1 MSTNLTRR
9 QLLAASS
16 AAAAFGMLGPRAAM
30 AASLSRMETI
40 IGFAPGGGTDRGARI
55 IATPWAER
63 LGITRPVQFTYAPG
77 AGTVISTR
85 QLLSGRTDGTLVQFI
100 PMPYT
105 AWTIELEQGG
115 YTRDQFAWVGGY
127 FDDPEILLVPK
138 DSKYNSIEEFIDDA
152 RKEEKTVAVSAPL
165 SASHAAAVVLR
176 KETGAKLKIVPF
188 SGGGAESR
196 NAVAGGHVDSCMA
209 PFWSAA
215 NVVELTKGIG
225 VFADKNPA
233 PSLWPA
239 PVANEALNMQL
250 PHLIEPYAIQVSA
263 QTREK
268 NPEIFE
274 AMVKALQET
283 VESDAKVKET
293 AAMNQNF
300 DLFLKHRSPESCDK
314 FFTDYLDLLATYRD
328 DLKKDLD
335 SH

>member
-1 MSTNLTRR
+1 MSTVLSRR
-9 QLLAASS
+9 ELLAGS
-16 AAAAFGMLGPRAAM
+16 AATLALGAIGPHAAF

-55 IATPWAER
+55 IASPWAKR
-63 LGITRPVQFTYAPG
+63 LGISRPVQFTHAPG

-105 AWTIELEQGG
+105 AWTIELGQGG
-115 YTRDQFAWVGGY
+115 YTRDELAWVGGY
-127 FDDPEILLVPK
+127 FDDPDILLVPK

-152 RKEEKTVAVSAPL
+152 RKEEKTIAVSAPL

-176 KETGAKLKIVPF
+176 AETGAKLKIIPF

-225 VFADKNPA
+225 VFAERNPA
-233 PSLWPA
+233 PMLWPA
-239 PVANEALNMQL
+239 PVANEALNMNL
-250 PHLIEPYAIQVSA
+250 PYLIEPYAIQLA
-263 QTREK
+263 AETKER
-268 NPEIFE
+268 NPEIFD
-274 AMVKALQET
+274 AMVTALKATIEN
-283 VESDAKVKET
+283 DAQVKEA

-300 DLFLKHRSPESCDK
+300 DLFLRYRTPEECDG
-314 FFTDYLDLLATYRD
+314 FLAEYLELLANYRD
-328 DLKKDLD
+328 ELQKDLD